1 MLENMNNARV
11 LITEGLAQR
20 AAAAIKVR
28 QPLSKATV
36 TGLEMSP
43 ALQQIMADEL
53 NVKTVSNQEGAEV
66 AIRMDTELTDELKA
80 EGLSRELTRFIQNA
94 RKKAGFNVDD
104 RIKLRLESGSK
115 EVNQAIEQFKDI
127 IFAETLATGEL
138 TGEGEH
144 TETFKVEGQEV
155 KAFLERS

>member
-1 MLENMNNARV
+1 MANARA

-20 AAAAIKVR
+20 AAAGCKVR

-36 TGLEMSP
+36 AGLEMSP

-53 NVKTVSNQEGAEV
+53 NVKEVINQEGTE
-66 AIRMDTELTDELKA
+66 IKIQLDTELTDELRA
-80 EGLSRELTRFIQNA
+80 EGLARDLIRFTQNA

-104 RIKLRLESGSK
+104 RIHLRLDSSSK
-115 EVNQAIEQFKDI
+115 EVNEALKQFKDV

-138 TGEGEH
+138 TGKGEYQEDFKAEGH
-144 TETFKVEGQEV
+144 QVTAHLARV
-155 KAFLERS
+155 